1 MRCLFGKVSCIY
13 LKEQN
18 FVFYLH
24 QNALNGQELREE
36 FPCKQWYQNPSQ
48 YYYKLLAVKVVW
60 VDALL
65 AYLLKNSLLT
75 PPPTK
80 NISNPHF

>member
-1 MRCLFGKVSCIY
+1 MFIWQSFLYLFKGAKLCFLSSPKCPKWPRV
-13 LKEQN
+13 K
-18 FVFYLH
+18 
-24 QNALNGQELREE
+24 REE
-36 FPCKQWYQNPSQ
+36 FPCKLWYQNPSQ

>member
-1 MRCLFGKVSCIY
+1 MFIWQSFLYLFKGAKLCFLSSPKCPKWPRV
-13 LKEQN
+13 K
-18 FVFYLH
+18 
-24 QNALNGQELREE
+24 REE

-75 PPPTK
+75 PPRTK